1 MSLSSD
7 FELLTTLRMVV
18 DPRRQK
24 STAHP
29 LVDILFTAICGAIA
43 GCNTWVEIAAFAEER
58 LEWLRRFVP
67 LANGVP
73 SHDTFGRVF
82 ALLDSGRF
90 AACLLEWARRLE
102 TRSAGRVVAIDG
114 KTLRNSFDDAT
125 GKKALHLV
133 SAWSTGQRLVLGQIA
148 TEEKSNEITAIPQ
161 LLELLDLNG
170 AVVTIDAMGCQ
181 QEIAEK
187 IQHVGGDHIL
197 ALKDNQP
204 SMHRGAIDAFERALD
219 ADEPPAGMR
228 RWRQT
233 ERRRG
238 AEEVRDHVV
247 LPVPKD
253 FPATAAWGIRS
264 LGMVCRRRIEPDGSE
279 TGQVR
284 YYVSSLP
291 PNVRTFANAVR
302 SHWSIENQL
311 HWALD
316 VTFTEDQSRTRK
328 GQAPETTALLRRV
341 ALSKLKQDTSYVG
354 SLQVKRKAAGWSI
367 AVLERILTGTP
378 E

>member
-1 MSLSSD
+1 
-7 FELLTTLRMVV
+7 MVE
-18 DPRRQK
+18 DPRRRK
-24 STAHP
+24 STAHA

-43 GCNTWVEIAAFAEER
+43 GCNTWVEIVAFATER

-90 AACLLEWARRLE
+90 AACFLEWARRLE
-102 TRSAGRVVAIDG
+102 IRSAGRVVAIDG

-133 SAWSTGQRLVLGQIA
+133 SAWSAGQRLTLGQIA

-170 AVVTIDAMGCQ
+170 AIVTIDAIGCQ
-181 QEIAEK
+181 QEIAAK
-187 IQHVGGDHIL
+187 IQHVGADHIL

-204 SMHRGAIDAFERALD
+204 SMHRGAIAAFERALD
-219 ADEPPAGMR
+219 ANQPPAGMR

-238 AEEVRDHVV
+238 AEEIRDHVV
-247 LPVPKD
+247 LPVPTD
-253 FPATAAWGIRS
+253 FPAGPAWGIRS
-264 LGMVCRRRIEPDGSE
+264 LGMVCRRRIEADGSE

-284 YYVSSLP
+284 YYVSSLL

-302 SHWSIENQL
+302 SHWRIENEL
-311 HWALD
+311 HWTLD
-316 VTFTEDQSRTRK
+316 VTFTEDQSRIRK

-354 SLQVKRKAAGWSI
+354 SLQVKRKAAGWSTT
-367 AVLERILTGTP
+367 VVERILTGNP
-378 E
+378 D